1 MGNFPN
7 EFQREMI
14 RGSYPKGTRIEL
26 IRMEDPWSS
35 LKPGDMGTVTMV
47 DDAGQI
53 HMKWDSGSSLA
64 LIPGEDQFKVVKE

>member
-7 EFQREMI
+7 EYQRKMI
-14 RGSYPKGTRIEL
+14 RETYQKGMRIEL
-26 IRMEDPWSS
+26 IRMEDPWTA
-35 LKPGDMGTVTMV
+35 LKPGDRGTVMMV

-53 HMKWDSGSSLA
+53 HMNWDRGSSMA

>member
-1 MGNFPN
+1 MGKFPN
-7 EFQREMI
+7 EFQRKLI

-35 LKPGDMGTVTMV
+35 LKPGDMGTVMMV